1 MRPPVCP
8 PVPLPAIRWAR
19 QEPRRG
25 RRNPYRCPKLL
36 PHSRRR
42 KWACLSYGDL
52 CCGMEAG
59 TNAIHDA
66 GIRLCRMHDIGGI
79 GKSRASGDKAKTTVF
94 QIAANEALTKIAD
107 VAGRQNIFTI
117 PRTLADRE
125 HGIEQDRKC
134 GMIVR

>member
-42 KWACLSYGDL
+42 KRACLSYGDL

-59 TNAIHDA
+59 TNAIHDD
-66 GIRLCRMHDIGGI
+66 GIRLCRMHDTAGLGEF
-79 GKSRASGDKAKTTVF
+79 RASGDKGKPTLF
-94 QIAANEALTKIAD
+94 QIAAHEALATLAATPVRQTKI
-107 VAGRQNIFTI
+107 N
-117 PRTLADRE
+117 
-125 HGIEQDRKC
+125 
-134 GMIVR
+134 